1 MILWE
6 DLKEDERWVK
16 VALAVILIPL
26 GIYTVYTIITEE
38 LNRGSAVTLADEEI
52 VIGFQ
57 WDVPDTFIGDL
68 DAMMPMKA
76 HETDSAYD
84 IRSLFGFTI
93 SPGSQVTET
102 LWFRLELPT
111 GYEMRLHLRSG
122 HARNR
127 LRIHQG
133 LIDCDYRGIV
143 GVLIENNGHEPY
155 VVQPG
160 ERFIQMS
167 FHRVLP
173 TRLELRGK
181 LGATARGDKGFGD
194 TGKQ

>member
-1 MILWE
+1 MTFWE
-6 DLKEDERWVK
+6 YLLEEERWVK
-16 VALAVILIPL
+16 LALGVILVPL
-26 GIYTVYTIITEE
+26 GIYTVYTIIIEE
-38 LNRGSAVTLADEEI
+38 LNRGSTVRMVEQEI

-68 DAMMPMKA
+68 DTMMPMKA
-76 HETDSAYD
+76 HKTDSAYD

-93 SPGSQVTET
+93 SPGSQISEE
-102 LWFRLELPT
+102 LWFRLEMPI

-122 HARNR
+122 HARER
-127 LRIHQG
+127 LRIHNG

-143 GVLIENNGHEPY
+143 AVLIENNGTESY
-155 VVQPG
+155 VVEPG

-173 TRLELRGK
+173 TRLERRK
-181 LGATARGDKGFGD
+181 TLGTTARGNKGFGD